1 LQNPDAID
9 EPSAR
14 LKGIV
19 AGARHKPTNIPAVV
33 RENRSEVL
41 PYLGFRHIT
50 GVTAWEPLAKARYMN
65 QLFDVLTK
73 KSDKTEERYRQVAQA
88 IGSRANNVRR
98 NLDALAVYNVMA
110 AAEFFNIPDL
120 SEDTIK
126 FGTLYTALGEERIAT
141 FVGASRPTS
150 SDAEPVYVSAHP
162 IVSPQVLDKANVR
175 ELTRWLF
182 LKKDG
187 ETVVGDSRNIRKLA
201 LVVGG
206 PPALKALRGGSKL
219 DYAYRL
225 TQGVDRDFEA
235 LLYQAEGTLR
245 EAAGLVATVSFDE
258 STLQL
263 TSQLGDYVA
272 LIKTAMESKKREA
285 RT

>member
-1 LQNPDAID
+1 M
-9 EPSAR
+9 E
-14 LKGIV
+14 
-19 AGARHKPTNIPAVV
+19 
-33 RENRSEVL
+33 
-41 PYLGFRHIT
+41 
-50 GVTAWEPLAKARYMN
+50 
-65 QLFDVLTK
+65 
-73 KSDKTEERYRQVAQA
+73 
-88 IGSRANNVRR
+88 
-98 NLDALAVYNVMA
+98 
-110 AAEFFNIPDL
+110 
-120 SEDTIK
+120 
-126 FGTLYTALGEERIAT
+126 
-141 FVGASRPTS
+141 
-150 SDAEPVYVSAHP
+150 SAHP
-162 IVSPQVLDKANVR
+162 IVSPQVLDKAKVR

-263 TSQLGDYVA
+263 TAQLGDYVA
-272 LIKTAMESKKREA
+272 LIKTAMESKNKEA